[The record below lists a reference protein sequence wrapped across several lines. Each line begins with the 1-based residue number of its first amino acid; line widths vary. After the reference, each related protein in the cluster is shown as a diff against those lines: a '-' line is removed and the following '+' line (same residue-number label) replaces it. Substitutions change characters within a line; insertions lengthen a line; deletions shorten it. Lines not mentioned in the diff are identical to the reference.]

1 MMMGETR
8 WALPFKI
15 GFTPTIVQP
24 TTFDAEVLKVGCFH
38 PQRVFLIFKLCI
50 VKHNKV
56 IFVMRFDFV
65 KP

>member
-24 TTFDAEVLKVGCFH
+24 TTFDAEVLKVG
-38 PQRVFLIFKLCI
+38 VFPPSEGVFNFQI
-50 VKHNKV
+50 VYSKTQQGYFCDA
-56 IFVMRFDFV
+56 I
-65 KP
+65 